1 MMKST
6 SSTKGNTLAIV
17 STASALE
24 ALAQPSLSDQEAMQL
39 VHDMWCHPGNDK
51 MEQIFK
57 ARRGRGFPGGFI
69 TKLQISLC
77 HLRCVEAHTLLS
89 PFQPCKS
96 GRRPACQ
103 SGCRQASASSSH
115 VEKTQQRA
123 RDAKA
128 GLCEYSDQAVAVP
141 RMSAYFRERTG
152 SGKSNHRFTDVPAL
166 LIIIRLQQSQLNV
179 CTSARRSLYCSTS
192 D

>member
-1 MMKST
+1 MKST

-69 TKLQISLC
+69 TKRRKFHCATCAVSKRT
-77 HLRCVEAHTLLS
+77 RCYRRSNRVKVADAQRVKVAAAKRVPQAHTLRKRNSEQETQKQDSVSTVIKQL
-89 PFQPCKS
+89 PCQ
-96 GRRPACQ
+96 GCQ
-103 SGCRQASASSSH
+103 RIFGSAQGLAS
-115 VEKTQQRA
+115 QI
-123 RDAKA
+123 
-128 GLCEYSDQAVAVP
+128 
-141 RMSAYFRERTG
+141 
-152 SGKSNHRFTDVPAL
+152 TDS
-166 LIIIRLQQSQLNV
+166 QMSQLF
-179 CTSARRSLYCSTS
+179 
-192 D
+192 